1 MFSGEGAG
9 ENLPGAGAG
18 VSLECYETPWRQLA
32 MVWRAGGDGQQR
44 FNLPGVWSG
53 ACHGEGRRRAATAQ
67 KLDCLRVWRLLLVHA
82 LFSFFSFAF
91 IAIARGR
98 KAGAACAPV
107 DLSAQ
112 MREAH

>member
-1 MFSGEGAG
+1 
-9 ENLPGAGAG
+9 
-18 VSLECYETPWRQLA
+18 
-32 MVWRAGGDGQQR
+32 
-44 FNLPGVWSG
+44 
-53 ACHGEGRRRAATAQ
+53 
-67 KLDCLRVWRLLLVHA
+67 LRVWRLLLVHA